1 MTWFRLALCGTPVM
15 CLLAQPPAP
24 GPAVPKTAAP
34 AFTPSVPADQV
45 VLSVG
50 DVKLTVAQ
58 FNQLIE
64 MLPEQ
69 RRSTARGE
77 GREQFANDLVRVL
90 VMAQEGRRLKLNEAP
105 AFKTQSEFQ
114 VDNLLAGKVFAQL
127 AQVSDADLHQ
137 YFDAHKSEFEQI
149 RARHILVRAA
159 GSPVQLEAGKKELS
173 DQEALAKAQE
183 LRKKIA
189 EGADFATLAGQ
200 ESDDPGSKAKGGDLG
215 FFHRGQSLPPP
226 FEEAA
231 FKMNVGEVSDPVKT
245 PFGYHLIRVE
255 AKNPGTFEE
264 AKPDITRRLG
274 PQKAQ
279 AALDELVKKASVT
292 LDPGFFGQPAAK

>member
-1 MTWFRLALCGTPVM
+1 MMWFRLALCGAPVM

-34 AFTPSVPADQV
+34 AFTPSAPADQV

-69 RRSTARGE
+69 RRSAARGE
-77 GREQFANDLVRVL
+77 GRQQFANDLVRVL
-90 VMAQEGRRLKLNEAP
+90 VMAQEGKRLKLNEAP

-137 YFDAHKSEFEQI
+137 YYDAHKTEFEQI
-149 RARHILVRAA
+149 HARHILVRAA
-159 GSPVQLEAGKKELS
+159 GSPVQLEAGKKELT

-183 LRKKIA
+183 LRKKIGD
-189 EGADFATLAGQ
+189 GADFAALAAQ

-215 FFHRGQSLPPP
+215 FFHRGQTLPPP

-279 AALDELVKKASVT
+279 AALEELVKKASVT
-292 LDPGFFGQPAAK
+292 LDPGFFGAPAVK